1 MKTFSKTFAALIS
14 AFVILTCALPAV
26 NAAQKP
32 PCPQIEVIRS
42 SMNRGDPQW
51 LIDKIC
57 ADHGICLDDTLKYVN
72 CSCPGGTACVIKP
85 DPSDKTVTEA
95 VTEPLET
102 PSTPI
107 ETPSEKP
114 TAPAVTP
121 VTATEKPT
129 EPTVDQTHANSQF
142 NSAYEAE
149 VFRLVNIERLRYG
162 LSPLSLDDGAVNVA
176 HIRAEEIVHN
186 FSHTR
191 PDGSSCFTAAQEAG
205 VSYRYAGENIA
216 YGYPTPAQVVDG
228 WMNSEG
234 HRKNILSASFNRI
247 GVGCY
252 ESRGVLYWT
261 QFFIG

>member
-57 ADHGICLDDTLKYVN
+57 ADHSICLDDTLKYVN

-85 DPSDKTVTEA
+85 DPFDETTTETVTELF
-95 VTEPLET
+95 EI
-102 PSTPI
+102 PSV

-121 VTATEKPT
+121 VTPTEKPT

-252 ESRGVLYWT
+252 ESRGVLYWS

>member
-57 ADHGICLDDTLKYVN
+57 ADHSICLDDTLKYVN
-72 CSCPGGTACVIKP
+72 CSCPGGTTCVIKP
-85 DPSDKTVTEA
+85 DPSDETTTETVTELF
-95 VTEPLET
+95 EI

-107 ETPSEKP
+107 ETPS
-114 TAPAVTP
+114 
-121 VTATEKPT
+121 EKPT

>member
-57 ADHGICLDDTLKYVN
+57 ADHSICLDDTLKYVN

-85 DPSDKTVTEA
+85 DPFDETTTETVTELF
-95 VTEPLET
+95 EI
-102 PSTPI
+102 PSV

-121 VTATEKPT
+121 VTPTEKPT

>member
-42 SMNRGDPQW
+42 SMNRGDPLW

-57 ADHGICLDDTLKYVN
+57 ADHSICLDDTLKYVN

-85 DPSDKTVTEA
+85 DPSDETTTETVTELF
-95 VTEPLET
+95 EI
-102 PSTPI
+102 PSV

-121 VTATEKPT
+121 VTPTEKPT

-162 LSPLSLDDGAVNVA
+162 LSPLSFDNSAVDVA
-176 HIRAEEIVHN
+176 HVRAKEIVHN

-234 HRKNILSASFNRI
+234 HRKNILSASFKRI
-247 GVGCY
+247 GIGCY
-252 ESRGVLYWT
+252 ESKGVLYWT